1 VDTNKSPCHEEKS
14 GQSSQE
20 MDSKARQAGHIEH
33 ILLIFFP
40 QHGLGFVI
48 GGPKAIG
55 STG

>member
-1 VDTNKSPCHEEKS
+1 
-14 GQSSQE
+14 

-48 GGPKAIG
+48 GGPKASG
-55 STG
+55 SSG